1 MRAATAAALASL
13 VALGVALLFL
23 FKSSASGSDD
33 QGDNESEQSADL
45 TDASLQTDESMPV
58 NLSAADG
65 SEITSDR
72 STWPTGSRI
81 WDIAQAIAIAEGA
94 NVEGSNP
101 DRLNNPG
108 DISDG
113 AGTYGAESHS
123 GSHVTTFP
131 DKETGWSWLYNKLEN
146 IALGKS
152 HVFSP
157 SMTWTQFAQ
166 KYAGN
171 WQNWVAN
178 VTRELDVDPNSTFG
192 DYVNG

>member
-1 MRAATAAALASL
+1 MRAAAAAAIAGLIG
-13 VALGVALLFL
+13 LGIALLVF
-23 FKSSASGSDD
+23 FQNSASETGT
-33 QGDNESEQSADL
+33 NEQEQQPDL
-45 TDASLQTDESMPV
+45 QDAALQTDEAMPV
-58 NLSAADG
+58 NLQSGDG
-65 SEITSDR
+65 GEITSDP
-72 STWPTGSRI
+72 STWPTGSKI
-81 WDIAQAIAIAEGA
+81 WDIARAIAIAEGA

-113 AGTYGAESHS
+113 AGTFGSQAHS
-123 GSHVTTFP
+123 GSNVTTFP
-131 DKETGWSWLYNKLEN
+131 DKATGWSWLYNKLEN

-157 SMTWTQFAQ
+157 SMTWTGFAQ

-178 VTRELDVDPNSTFG
+178 VTRELGVDPNSTFG

>member
-1 MRAATAAALASL
+1 MRGTAAIAIAGLAAIGVVLL
-13 VALGVALLFL
+13 VI
-23 FKSSASGSDD
+23 FKGSAAADD
-33 QGDNESEQSADL
+33 GNNESEQEADL

-58 NLSAADG
+58 NLSGADG
-65 SEITSDR
+65 SEITSDQ
-72 STWPTGSRI
+72 STWPSGSRI
-81 WDIAQAIAIAEGA
+81 WDIARAIAIAEGA
-94 NVEGSNP
+94 NVAGSNP

-113 AGTYGAESHS
+113 ASTYGSEAHS
-123 GSHVTTFP
+123 GSNVTTFP

-166 KYAGN
+166 KYAGS
-171 WQNWVAN
+171 WQNWVNN
-178 VTRELDVDPNSTFG
+178 VTRELGVDPNSTFG